1 MHALHMV
8 LITDLVKTSK
18 TIDVFYNVCLFS
30 IISLLNVWRIF
41 SVLYIVFSICHT
53 LNSAKLPLE
62 QYIEGENNNCNITS
76 MRIQSEAPENKAIPK
91 FSTLKLITVPS
102 LFDYLILFSTSS
114 KQLDACHHLAM
125 LFLKLL
131 KCFQANSLTF
141 KTYIQQKFC
150 FPCHPTIFLWCDL
163 ATPNSSYYH
172 AGWQKLAAFWPAQ
185 NGHKKIRQARI
196 CYFRDKCVVTSL
208 MGGPN

>member
-8 LITDLVKTSK
+8 LITDLVKTIK

-30 IISLLNVWRIF
+30 IIALLLKVWRVF

-131 KCFQANSLTF
+131 KCFQANS
-141 KTYIQQKFC
+141 
-150 FPCHPTIFLWCDL
+150 
-163 ATPNSSYYH
+163 
-172 AGWQKLAAFWPAQ
+172 
-185 NGHKKIRQARI
+185 
-196 CYFRDKCVVTSL
+196 
-208 MGGPN
+208 

>member
-1 MHALHMV
+1 
-8 LITDLVKTSK
+8 
-18 TIDVFYNVCLFS
+18 
-30 IISLLNVWRIF
+30 
-41 SVLYIVFSICHT
+41 
-53 LNSAKLPLE
+53 
-62 QYIEGENNNCNITS
+62 

-141 KTYIQQKFC
+141 KTYIPTKIL
-150 FPCHPTIFLWCDL
+150 FPLP
-163 ATPNSSYYH
+163 PYY
-172 AGWQKLAAFWPAQ
+172 L
-185 NGHKKIRQARI
+185 
-196 CYFRDKCVVTSL
+196 SL
-208 MGGPN
+208 V

>member
-1 MHALHMV
+1 
-8 LITDLVKTSK
+8 
-18 TIDVFYNVCLFS
+18 
-30 IISLLNVWRIF
+30 
-41 SVLYIVFSICHT
+41 
-53 LNSAKLPLE
+53 
-62 QYIEGENNNCNITS
+62 

-185 NGHKKIRQARI
+185 NGHKNFVRRVFAIFTTNALLRHSWGAPT
-196 CYFRDKCVVTSL
+196 DL
-208 MGGPN
+208 AL

>member
-18 TIDVFYNVCLFS
+18 TIDVFCNVCLFS
-30 IISLLNVWRIF
+30 IIALLLKVWRVF

-62 QYIEGENNNCNITS
+62 QYIEGEKINNCNFTS
-76 MRIQSEAPENKAIPK
+76 MRIRSEAPENKAIPK

-114 KQLDACHHLAM
+114 KQLDAYHHLAM
-125 LFLKLL
+125 LFMKLL
-131 KCFQANSLTF
+131 KCFQADSLTF
-141 KTYIQQKFC
+141 IYQQKVLV
-150 FPCHPTIFLWCDL
+150 PLP
-163 ATPNSSYYH
+163 P
-172 AGWQKLAAFWPAQ
+172 
-185 NGHKKIRQARI
+185 
-196 CYFRDKCVVTSL
+196 
-208 MGGPN
+208 